1 MKYVTICYISAIT
14 RLMVTLFILFIIIII
29 IIIAKNVKWI
39 LDLVEW
45 SKNFMIS
52 KMILVLNCLI
62 YLVV

>member
-14 RLMVTLFILFIIIII
+14 RLMVTLFILFIIIV